1 MSKSRKKVV
10 KDRFEKKKMIAFK
23 NKNKKIIE
31 DEDYYEDTDTE
42 EVLLQSVRQKDCADK
57 IL

>member
-23 NKNKKIIE
+23 NKNKKFME
-31 DEDYYEDTDTE
+31 EEDYIDDTDTE
-42 EVLLQSVRQKDCADK
+42 EVLLQSVRQENSTD
-57 IL
+57 

>member
-1 MSKSRKKVV
+1 M

>member
-23 NKNKKIIE
+23 NKNKKFLE
-31 DEDYYEDTDTE
+31 QEDYNEDTDE
-42 EVLLQSVRQKDCADK
+42 EEMLLQSVRQENCADK

>member
-23 NKNKKIIE
+23 NKNKKFME
-31 DEDYYEDTDTE
+31 EEDYNEDTEAE
-42 EVLLQSVRQKDCADK
+42 EVLLQSVRQENCADK

>member
-10 KDRFEKKKMIAFK
+10 KDSFEKKKMIAFK
-23 NKNKKIIE
+23 NKNKKFME
-31 DEDYYEDTDTE
+31 EEDYDEDTDTE
-42 EVLLQSVRQKDCADK
+42 EMLLQTVRQENCADK